1 VGAASTS
8 SPRPLC
14 YPLQPVAAI
23 VMGGSVLRPRI
34 KNVHHP
40 FALPGNRIIIGLM
53 QYGIAS
59 EIEDD
64 PEGTLE
70 RLITLMDGTRDLD
83 TICADLAGTHPGVD
97 LGSVREVVDDLI
109 GSGFVEDAAASLPAN
124 LSEREADRYASP
136 RHFFAWIDA
145 QPRTSPYEIQ
155 SRLKDARVALL
166 GLGGTGT
173 AVAAGLVASGV
184 GSLHCAEFD
193 SVAESNLCRQLLYL
207 EADLGASKLERAV
220 ARLRAMNSLV
230 EVTGEERRVGG
241 VEDVA
246 ALMDGVDAFVL
257 CADEPDPEIMGW
269 TSQAALSTG
278 TPWFMSFYTGP
289 MAVVGGFHPG
299 RTGCWQCL
307 QRQEETREHFRGHR
321 RLFPLGRENAVI
333 AASANVSGHLAAL
346 EVIYFLGGLP
356 TQVCGRVLHWNFA
369 NWDHHY
375 FIDIPRD
382 LDCPVCGS
390 AP

>member
-1 VGAASTS
+1 
-8 SPRPLC
+8 
-14 YPLQPVAAI
+14 
-23 VMGGSVLRPRI
+23 MLRPQI
-34 KNVHHP
+34 KGVHQP
-40 FALPGNRIIIGLM
+40 FALPGHRIIIGLM
-53 QYGIAS
+53 QHGIAS
-59 EIEDD
+59 EIKDD
-64 PEGTLE
+64 PEGTIE

-83 TICADLAGTHPGVD
+83 TICAELAGTHPGVD
-97 LGSVREVVDDLI
+97 LGSVREVVDELI
-109 GSGFVEDAAASLPAN
+109 GSGFVEDAAASLPGN
-124 LSEREADRYASP
+124 LSEREAGRYASP
-136 RHFFAWIDA
+136 RHFAWIDG
-145 QPRTSPYEIQ
+145 QPRTSPYEVQ

-184 GSLHCAEFD
+184 GGLHCVDFD

-207 EADLGASKLERAV
+207 EADVGASKLKRAV

-230 EVTGEERRVGG
+230 DVTGEERRVSG
-241 VEDVA
+241 VEEVA

-257 CADEPDPEIMGW
+257 CADEPGPEIMGW
-269 TSQAALSTG
+269 TNQAALSTA
-278 TPWFMSFYTGP
+278 TPWFMSLYTGP

-299 RTGCWQCL
+299 RTGCWECL
-307 QRQEETREHFRGHR
+307 RRREETREHLRDPR
-321 RLFPLGRENAVI
+321 PLFPVERENAVI

-356 TQVCGRVLHWNFA
+356 TQVSGRILHWNFA

-382 LDCPVCGS
+382 PECPVCGS